1 MDVWKNTTLG
11 NSNVTQKLVQFLIVA
26 DGELKVT
33 RDDTGLLV
41 VTSSVACQ
49 LKDFGSK
56 VLKDGSEVN
65 GSACRI
71 YKYLYL
77 NERRELLT
85 STNTL
90 GIVTLAK
97 EAVNTSN
104 RERETGLRRTPASNK
119 VSDYNEMASS
129 ND

>member
-1 MDVWKNTTLG
+1 MNVWKDTTLG
-11 NSNVTQKLVQFLIVA
+11 DGDMTQKFVQLLIVT
-26 DGELKVT
+26 DSKLKVT

-41 VTSSVACQ
+41 VTSGIARQ
-49 LKDFGSK
+49 FENFGSK
-56 VLKDGSEVN
+56 VFKDGSEVN

-90 GIVTLAK
+90 SIVALAK
-97 EAVNTSN
+97 KTVNTSN
-104 RERETGLRRTPASNK
+104 RERETGLGRTPTSNI
-119 VSDYNEMASS
+119 S
-129 ND
+129 